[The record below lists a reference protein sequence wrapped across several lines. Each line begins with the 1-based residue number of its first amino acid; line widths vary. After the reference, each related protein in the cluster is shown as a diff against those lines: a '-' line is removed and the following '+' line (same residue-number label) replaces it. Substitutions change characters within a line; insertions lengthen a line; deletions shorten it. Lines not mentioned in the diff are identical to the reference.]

1 MCQPFGISTVLFALG
16 LAAMGPPT
24 RLPAQVVRVYV
35 HHSKGVDDLS
45 DRVFYTPSGAP
56 IRDTVAAALS
66 VPFSVPSGGKIC
78 IVVEDG
84 NPLLFSY
91 SVTSAIVPYTA
102 PAGLIDLAAQLQ
114 ARFPGGPKAVETKG
128 LAVEPE
134 VGFRTLVLG
143 LALHHIKAL
152 ENLRLHSDE
161 FDHFSRVADSAKVLY
176 SMAKADNDQADVA
189 WAAIKDTSNEALKSL
204 RVQQAV
210 YWQQIVS
217 LNGSFIAATA
227 VDGKDL
233 CTKIDHD
240 HVKVTLKITQL
251 VTGDEAKYLARKVP
265 KSDLA
270 FDIDPE
276 STAQFEVGAG
286 TLITSFVSKGHSF
299 AVENGVVV
307 DRPYGTAWRLGAFA
321 MARWRASPLWGAI
334 GVAKSDT
341 NQPDYF
347 FGSVARLGNILTG
360 PSLSIGAGI
369 VYTNAPVGL
378 KGGAVVGNQ
387 LPSKIDKIEDA
398 VVRQYQPGL
407 GVTITVTGLKTQIK

>member
-1 MCQPFGISTVLFALG
+1 MRQRLCISTVLFAVG
-16 LAAMGPPT
+16 LTAMVPPAQ
-24 RLPAQVVRVYV
+24 LPAQVVRVYV
-35 HHSKGVDDLS
+35 HHSKGIDDLS
-45 DRVFYTPSGAP
+45 DRVFYTPSGAS
-56 IRDTVAAALS
+56 IKDTVAAALS

-78 IVVEDG
+78 VVVEDG

-102 PAGLIDLAAQLQ
+102 PAGLTDLVAQLQ
-114 ARFPGGPKAVETKG
+114 TRFPSAIAGQSAERLPAMETF
-128 LAVEPE
+128 PS
-134 VGFRTLVLG
+134 LVQK
-143 LALHHIKAL
+143 LALVRQKAL
-152 ENLRLHSDE
+152 EDLRLHSDE

-176 SMAKADNDQADVA
+176 NSAKFDNEGADEK
-189 WAAIKDTSNEALKSL
+189 WAAANDADRVSWQDL
-204 RVQQAV
+204 RILQTVS
-210 YWQQIVS
+210 WQRIAA
-217 LNGSFIAATA
+217 LNGSFITAAA

-251 VTGDEAKYLARKVP
+251 VTGDEAKYLARRVP

-286 TLITSFVSKGHSF
+286 TLITSFVNKGHSF

-321 MARWRASPLWGAI
+321 MARWRSSPLWGAI

-378 KGGAVVGNQ
+378 KGGAVVGTQ